1 MQITTRKKFAIIIS
15 FLLLLL
21 APLIAMQFTKE
32 VQWSLFDFTLA
43 ALFLSFTALLIM
55 FILHSLQ
62 KTKFRF
68 LILLFVILA
77 FLLLWAE
84 LAVGVFNSPISGK

>member
-1 MQITTRKKFAIIIS
+1 
-15 FLLLLL
+15 
-21 APLIAMQFTKE
+21 MQFTKE
-32 VQWSLFDFTLA
+32 VQWSLFDFALA
-43 ALFLSFTALLIM
+43 ALLLSFTALLIM

-62 KTKFRF
+62 KTKFKF
-68 LILLFVILA
+68 LTLLFVMFA

>member
-32 VQWSLFDFTLA
+32 VQWSLLDFALA
-43 ALFLSFTALLIM
+43 AILLSFTALLIM
-55 FILHSLQ
+55 FILHTLK
-62 KTKFRF
+62 KTKLRF
-68 LILLFVILA
+68 LILLFVILSI
-77 FLLLWAE
+77 LLLWAE

>member
-1 MQITTRKKFAIIIS
+1 
-15 FLLLLL
+15 
-21 APLIAMQFTKE
+21 MQFTKE
-32 VQWSLFDFTLA
+32 VQWSLFDFAVA
-43 ALFLSFTALLIM
+43 ALLLSFTALIIM
-55 FILHSLQ
+55 FILHWLQ

>member
-32 VQWSLFDFTLA
+32 VQWSLFDFAVA
-43 ALFLSFTALLIM
+43 ALLLSFTALIIM
-55 FILHSLQ
+55 FILHWLQ

>member
-1 MQITTRKKFAIIIS
+1 MTTRKKFAIIIS

-32 VQWSLFDFTLA
+32 VQWSLFDFAVA
-43 ALFLSFTALLIM
+43 ALLLSFTALIIM
-55 FILHSLQ
+55 FILHWLQ